1 MNKMSLTSSTRQY
14 RKLNRTAKQAFFTA
28 RRRNGDVTRIA
39 KMSDYSVS
47 HVSNIMSGRRIVNQ
61 EVANAMYMVSR
72 RRMKNTERQ
81 LSNVA

>member
-1 MNKMSLTSSTRQY
+1 MNKMSTTSSTRPY
-14 RKLNRTAKQAFFTA
+14 RQLNKTAKQAFFTA
-28 RRRNGDVTRIA
+28 RRRDGDVARIA
-39 KMSDYSVS
+39 KMSDNSVS

-81 LSNVA
+81 LSKVA